1 MIEFKGLREALTL
14 KTVPDELIR
23 ILKTAA
29 AWSNRSGHNIRI
41 TSLNDHRHSRPT
53 KANPTAPL
61 SLHYEDLAVDFQV
74 LSKSGP
80 NKRAMTALAKHFKS
94 HLPYGTDVLFN
105 SPGHRTHVHV
115 EADLRE
121 RPRKNAD

>member
-29 AWSNRSGHNIRI
+29 SFSNRSGFNIRI
-41 TSLNDHRHSRPT
+41 SSLNDHQHSTSPR
-53 KANPTAPL
+53 
-61 SLHYEDLAVDFQV
+61 SLHYSDLAVDFQV
-74 LSKSGP
+74 LSKNGTP
-80 NKRAMTALAKHFKS
+80 NKRAMGTLAKHFKS
-94 HLPYGTDVLFN
+94 HLGYGYDVIWN
-105 SPGHRTHVHV
+105 SPGHYNHIHV
-115 EADLRE
+115 EYDQNE

>member
-29 AWSNRSGHNIRI
+29 AWSNRSGYNIRI
-41 TSLNDHRHSRPT
+41 TSLNDHVHS
-53 KANPTAPL
+53 KK

-74 LSKSGP
+74 LSKNGTP
-80 NKRAMTALAKHFKS
+80 NKRAMSALAKHFKS
-94 HLPYGTDVLFN
+94 HLQYGTDVIWN
-105 SPGHRTHVHV
+105 SPDGSHSTHVHV
-115 EADLRE
+115 ELDLRA

>member
-29 AWSNRSGHNIRI
+29 AWSNRSGYNIRI
-41 TSLNDHRHSRPT
+41 TSLNDHVHS
-53 KANPTAPL
+53 KK

-74 LSKSGP
+74 LSKNGTP
-80 NKRAMTALAKHFKS
+80 NKRAMGALAKHFKS
-94 HLPYGTDVLFN
+94 HLPYGTDVLFG
-105 SPGHRTHVHV
+105 STGHLNHIHA
-115 EADLRE
+115 EIDLRA